1 LRYDAESLV
10 AKSLSRHGVDFEHAV
25 KNGYLDRLG
34 IDFKIYLEEEKKII
48 DLQVKTSDHGIT
60 AGLILPL
67 PAPPIAVCPHF
78 SETMLARVFT
88 HMRKHPNVRYML
100 FVARIGKRKP
110 EEVILSDIWRETRRI
125 FLQAA

>member
-1 LRYDAESLV
+1 MRYDAESLV
-10 AKSLSRHGVDFEHAV
+10 AKSLSRHGVSFEHAV

-34 IDFKIYLEEEKKII
+34 IDFKIYLEKEEKVI

-60 AGLILPL
+60 AGLVLPL
-67 PAPPIAVCPHF
+67 PPIVIYPRL
-78 SETMLARVFT
+78 SETMMERVFT

-110 EEVILSDIWRETRRI
+110 EEVILSEIWRETRRI